1 MLPLEQ
7 LGHSDPAQL
16 KIFLGRCDHA
26 LTVPLRRFRPP
37 APPSGLTRLFAPAL
51 AQGGPASPAAGV
63 VDLDAAQEA
72 LESLLDDASVGSPP
86 RVLPRL
92 IFRPGT
98 LWAFRADG
106 TAL

>member
-37 APPSGLTRLFAPAL
+37 APPSGLTRLFAPA
-51 AQGGPASPAAGV
+51 QGGPASPTV

-98 LWAFRADG
+98 L
-106 TAL
+106 